1 MKPQSYDDWKADR
14 AKAMAERTPYRV
26 MLDAA
31 YQAANQN
38 DNFYAGLASRI
49 EAREEAKMPIAGEG
63 AVRFL
68 TMASDVTKPL
78 TRLGFPGLVIYSI
91 FETTERIARF
101 RSGINE

>member
-14 AKAMAERTPYRV
+14 AKAMAERTPYR
-26 MLDAA
+26 MMIDAA

-38 DNFYAGLASRI
+38 DNYYAGLASRI
-49 EAREEAKMPIAGEG
+49 DAREDAKMPIAGEG

-68 TMASDVTKPL
+68 TIASDVAKPL